1 MKKILLFAG
10 LALFLTPVTAK
21 ADQTFVDPK
30 GIPLTDILSIP
41 DGSDTI
47 VENGEVKLTSFGEN
61 FEKKNQAGAIFSNE
75 ENKLDLRRDFYSE
88 MYVYMWG
95 RGEGVTF
102 VLHNDPASIKQFS
115 GLWGPSLGIYGDKF
129 INENGKWKLDPNGPQ
144 LKKSFAIE
152 MDILWQGTGLD
163 QKEGWALNVGHMAHT
178 FPDKTSTYSN
188 DDGKN
193 PIGPEVRYVNHLN
206 VANPPLHTWYFGDGK
221 WRVLKVK
228 WKSWDASNNGKL
240 TYQYGDMPPV
250 TATINRDTFGT
261 DNVYWGF
268 TATTGDKHD
277 ELTTILESKAM
288 FKTVPGLVYYDDQ
301 LEILNKNGDVIE
313 STKQNSEV
321 TIQYKGKYSGGKQD
335 LLNPTYKFTLSP
347 KQKYQTGTFYLNNQ
361 PVTPTISGNDISIPL
376 KKNLTLQDSEI
387 DIKFNVKDSGI
398 TADTELPVNMN
409 LAGDNFISDA
419 STSYNIKYTTDNTAP
434 TGTGKLTFV
443 DKGDTDVLEKALDY
457 KSFLTSYQDNVTPKD
472 KIKVTL
478 KKGQD
483 FATIVGS
490 LGPSSFDVILTDEA
504 GNFQTVT
511 VPLFIQNSQVAKSSQ
526 YLIYGEDFSVTE
538 KEYPKTEAALLT
550 MIREKS
556 GLKLWSYTEQ
566 AVTVM
571 DNKLA
576 DVTLEK
582 LPSPVASGVY
592 EVTVSYGQSTA
603 KVEKKI
609 NITISQSFATVKVL
623 HLIDGGIGIEVPGV
637 TNPPTVTGEF
647 GEAYSIPKFDSPDYL
662 LSKVTV
668 DGVEQPT
675 SNVPVTGIYGDTKE
689 VIFYYQNKPKLSA
702 SLAIS
707 KPSILEG
714 EKVTFTSQIKNTAE
728 DPSLLTNVVYTT
740 TNAFPENVNVN
751 LDTVKVNDKPITA
764 GKAKLGTD
772 RKLTIDLGDLTPMT
786 DYKVTYEV
794 ESKKKVPPLTT
805 TVKVEQ
811 AYTLKGES
819 IGGTEVTGDSGAVKS
834 FTINP
839 GKAILDVFY
848 YEETDNDI
856 EYIDQDDTREATA
869 GEKVTIYPKDMPGY
883 RMTKVVINNE
893 KTILAEDLPVTK
905 EVEVEYGKA
914 TLVEYYYVGLLE
926 FKSAPTM
933 YDFGVVE
940 GSIQKSKFQPQSVEG
955 SLIVSDS
962 RTDKQPWT
970 LKAKVTTPL
979 HHTEKEN
986 LILPE
991 AIKYKNVDDVVAL
1004 NDSSRAIIQQQN
1016 TSKEY
1021 DVTKERW
1028 TKGEGFFLEFSAGE
1042 LKSHGKYQAEIEI
1055 TLENAK

>member
-1 MKKILLFAG
+1 MKNVKSIIVVLGILVCCA
-10 LALFLTPVTAK
+10 
-21 ADQTFVDPK
+21 
-30 GIPLTDILSIP
+30 PLTADAIDAPQSVPL
-41 DGSDTI
+41 DGIFATPSGANSKVDGNSVIIT
-47 VENGEVKLTSFGEN
+47 
-61 FEKKNQAGAIFSNE
+61 EKKATQVGAIFSTE
-75 ENKLDLRRDFYSE
+75 ANKMDLTKNFRSE
-88 MYVYMWG
+88 MYINIDG
-95 RGEGVTF
+95 DADGVVF
-102 VLHNDPASIKQFS
+102 VMHNHPEKTITFS
-115 GLWGPSLGIYGDKF
+115 GNQGKGLGIYADRLYGSGNNWIVDPGGD
-129 INENGKWKLDPNGPQ
+129 Q

-152 MDILWQGTGLD
+152 FDPYHNGD
-163 QKEGWALNVGHMAHT
+163 NYDENVSKNDDKGHVAYA
-178 FPDKTSTYSN
+178 FPDKASTYTRSSST
-188 DDGKN
+188 GA
-193 PIGPEVRYVNHLN
+193 IRN
-206 VANPPLHTWYFGDGK
+206 VIHSGVQYPSFRLGDGK
-221 WRVLKVK
+221 WRLLKLD
-228 WKSWDASNNGKL
+228 WESWDASKNGTL
-240 TYQYGDMPPV
+240 TYEYGDLGPV
-250 TATINRDTFGT
+250 KVTINRDTFAT

-268 TATTGDKHD
+268 TGSTGASM
-277 ELTTILESKAM
+277 EQAVVA
-288 FKTVPGLVYYDDQ
+288 FKSVPGLVNYDESIEFLDAGG
-301 LEILNKNGDVIE
+301 EVVE
-313 STKQNSEV
+313 STKQDSEV
-321 TIQYKGKYSGGKQD
+321 TVHYAGKYISGKQNF
-335 LLNPTYKFTLSP
+335 LTPTFKFTLP
-347 KQKYQTGTFYLNNQ
+347 PNQKYQTNTFYLNNQ
-361 PVTPTISGNDISIPL
+361 LVTPTVVGNTLSVPL
-376 KKNLTLQDSEI
+376 GKDLSLLDSKV
-387 DIKFNVKDSGI
+387 DIKFKVKDINVTGDM
-398 TADTELPVNMN
+398 TLPVNAEV
-409 LAGDNFISDA
+409 AGLNFISNL
-419 STSYNIKYTTDNTAP
+419 SGSYNIDYVKDTEAP
-434 TGTGKLTFV
+434 TGIGKVTFV
-443 DKGDTDVLEKALDY
+443 DKGDTFAIEHALDDRD
-457 KSFLTSYQDNVTPKD
+457 FLLEYQDDISPTE
-472 KIKVTL
+472 KIKIDV
-478 KKGQD
+478 KKGQN
-483 FATIVGS
+483 FAAIVGTV
-490 LGPSSFDVILTDEA
+490 GPSSFNVTLTDEV
-504 GNFQTVT
+504 GNARDITI
-511 VPLFIQNSQVAKSSQ
+511 PLFIIDTQVALGTD
-526 YLIYGEDFSVTE
+526 YLIYGQDFSVIE
-538 KEYPKTEAALLT
+538 KEYPKTESELLT

-556 GLKLWSYTEQ
+556 ALKLWSYTDR
-566 AVTVM
+566 AVTTM

-576 DVTLEK
+576 DLDIK
-582 LPSPVASGVY
+582 LLPNPILPGVY
-592 EVTVSYGQSTA
+592 KVGASYGLGTK
-603 KVEKKI
+603 KVERKV
-609 NITISQSFATVKVL
+609 NATIIQSFATVKVL
-623 HLIDGGIGIEVPGV
+623 HLIDDGIGVEVPGV
-637 TNPPTVTGEF
+637 TNPPTVTGEL

-883 RMTKVVINNE
+883 KMTKVVINNE

-905 EVEVEYGKA
+905 EVEVEYGRT

-926 FKSAPTM
+926 FKSAPSM

-940 GSIQKSKFQPQSVEG
+940 GSVQKSKFQPQSVEG
-955 SLIVSDS
+955 SLVVSDS

-986 LILPE
+986 VILPE
-991 AIKYKNVDDVVAL
+991 AIKYKNADGVVAL
-1004 NDSSRAIIQQQN
+1004 NDSSRAVVQHKN
-1016 TSKEY
+1016 TEKDY
-1021 DVTKERW
+1021 DVTSEEW
-1028 TKGEGFFLEFSAGE
+1028 SKGEGFFLEISD
-1042 LKSHGKYQAEIEI
+1042 GKLSSLGRYNAEIEI